1 MLANR
6 LARTLYLKNLIK
18 NMGKA
23 GGYPSS
29 TAACNT
35 FQPSLLQISNSFRA
49 WDSLSSLRVAFRC
62 YRSCYLIALK
72 ILCLS

>member
-1 MLANR
+1 MLPKR

-23 GGYPSS
+23 GDYPSS

-35 FQPSLLQISNSFRA
+35 FQLSLLQISNSDRA
-49 WDSLSSLRVAFRC
+49 WDSLSSLRVPFRYFTISFADLLC
-62 YRSCYLIALK
+62 YK
-72 ILCLS
+72 

>member
-1 MLANR
+1 LLANR
-6 LARTLYLKNLIK
+6 LARTLCLKNLIK

-35 FQPSLLQISNSFRA
+35 FQPSLLQISNSDRA
-49 WDSLSSLRVAFRC
+49 WASLSSLRVLFRC